1 MYSHQVQ
8 PLGATGADRYQVY
21 TNEDVPFLGCQ
32 CQILSMYNS
41 STNLLSILPREDV
54 RGVAGVALATPFFQD
69 LFYMPSRLL
78 AIWSSGHPVIWTS
91 GHLVFWPSGLLAI
104 RSSDHLVIPPS
115 GHLVIQTSGHLII
128 RSSDHPVIRPSG
140 YLGHPDFWPSDHPVI
155 RPSGHPTIRSSDH
168 PVI

>member
-21 TNEDVPFLGCQ
+21 TNEDVLFLGCQ

-78 AIWSSGHPVIWTS
+78 AIWSSAIWSSGHPVIQTS
-91 GHLVFWPSGLLAI
+91 GHLIIQPSDRLVIWPSGHPDFWPSDHQVI
-104 RSSDHLVIPPS
+104 RPSDHLVIRPS
-115 GHLVIQTSGHLII
+115 GHLTILPSGYLVIQTSGHLII
-128 RSSDHPVIRPSG
+128 WLSDHLVI
-140 YLGHPDFWPSDHPVI
+140 
-155 RPSGHPTIRSSDH
+155 
-168 PVI
+168 